1 MKYACYHQPV
11 LSSTSFQLH
20 RTSPRQLV
28 CPNVFRHSDLL
39 LFVHVDLPSREY
51 VFFWLFQHTMKVQY
65 FFDTFQFLFCRVH
78 PHVTSC
84 LCVFSALF
92 LLDGLD
98 DWYPLSLI
106 SHPSPGDLI
115 VSPLSLSVF
124 LFCSWCHWFCSL
136 CFFVFF
142 YSILR
147 FQPVTVPRFSAAPRV
162 SSFWSQWLSGLSWVF
177 VFFFSS
183 LLNSPLPAF
192 VACILDFGFQLC

>member
-20 RTSPRQLV
+20 MTSPRQLV

-39 LFVHVDLPSREY
+39 LFAHVDLPSREY

-124 LFCSWCHWFCSL
+124 LLCSWCHWFCSL
-136 CFFVFF
+136 CFFFF
-142 YSILR
+142 K
-147 FQPVTVPRFSAAPRV
+147 FNPAFSACDCSPVQRCPSCV
-162 SSFWSQWLSGLSWVF
+162 LLLVPVVLWFVLSF
-177 VFFFSS
+177 
-183 LLNSPLPAF
+183 
-192 VACILDFGFQLC
+192 CIFL

>member
-124 LFCSWCHWFCSL
+124 LLCSWCHWFCSL
-136 CFFVFF
+136 CFF
-142 YSILR
+142 
-147 FQPVTVPRFSAAPRV
+147 
-162 SSFWSQWLSGLSWVF
+162 
-177 VFFFSS
+177 FFFIQSCVFS
-183 LLNSPLPAF
+183 LWLFPGSALPLVCPPF
-192 VACILDFGFQLC
+192 GPSGSLVCPEFLYFSLVLFWILLSLPLLLVF

>member
-1 MKYACYHQPV
+1 MWTVSTLKSLQIQCDSVVIYTSCLCVFSHLFLLTYYYH
-11 LSSTSFQLH
+11 LSFSS
-20 RTSPRQLV
+20 
-28 CPNVFRHSDLL
+28 
-39 LFVHVDLPSREY
+39 LPSL
-51 VFFWLFQHTMKVQY
+51 V
-65 FFDTFQFLFCRVH
+65 FCRVH

-147 FQPVTVPRFSAAPRV
+147 FQPVAVPRFSAAPRV
-162 SSFWSQWLSGLSWVF
+162 SSFWSQWLSGLS
-177 VFFFSS
+177 
-183 LLNSPLPAF
+183 
-192 VACILDFGFQLC
+192 